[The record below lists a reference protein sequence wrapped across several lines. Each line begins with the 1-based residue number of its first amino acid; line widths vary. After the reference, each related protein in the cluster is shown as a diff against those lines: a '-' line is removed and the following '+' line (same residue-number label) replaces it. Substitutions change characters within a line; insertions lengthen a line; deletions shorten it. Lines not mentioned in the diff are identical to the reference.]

1 MLLCPLA
8 AWGQDVWDGTAD
20 VTWYNDSKSSFE
32 ISTAAELAGL
42 AQLVNGGNTFEG
54 KTITLAND
62 IVLNEG
68 VLKENG
74 ELNDNASNFKQ
85 WTSIGKGFYYQFKGS
100 FDGNGHTVSGIY
112 INNENADYQG
122 LFGYVSAT
130 DEGTGGVITNV
141 RVEDSYFDV
150 DDSVGGIVGHN
161 YGTVSNCSNSGT
173 VIGTGTDVGGI
184 VGRNGGTVENCS
196 NSGTVTGGTGV
207 HVSVGGIVG
216 YCTGK
221 VTNCSNSGAV
231 TGTGYYVSVGGI
243 VGDIYYDYG
252 TAMVSDC
259 YYLEQDGLRGVGNE
273 EENKGVTPKD
283 EDAYKSGEVAN
294 LLNQASGEE
303 ELWGQDFDKG
313 YPVPLGSLSEEER
326 EACKIYSV
334 TFTYTLPVEGAEE
347 KTITLYGNSDTPL
360 VAPEETA
367 VEGYAVTW
375 TPELPETFGDVKEGE
390 TSFTATFTQLY
401 TLTITQPTKGGTISA
416 TVGETPVEEGKGEVA
431 KGATVTLEATPAAGY
446 KLVEWDVKKSD
457 GGESVTITDNKF
469 TMPAGD
475 VVVTATFQAIDYSVT
490 ISETTNGTVTADKE
504 TANIGEEVTLTVT
517 PNAGYTL
524 DVLTVKSG
532 ETTITVTDNKFTM
545 PADNVTVTAT
555 FEKRPE
561 PEPKPDPQPQPDP
574 TPIYYNI
581 QFEDI
586 CEGVDASLSKS
597 VVKEGNQ

>member
-1 MLLCPLA
+1 MTMLRI
-8 AWGQDVWDGTAD
+8 
-20 VTWYNDSKSSFE
+20 SS
-32 ISTAAELAGL
+32 
-42 AQLVNGGNTFEG
+42 NGP
-54 KTITLAND
+54 
-62 IVLNEG
+62 
-68 VLKENG
+68 
-74 ELNDNASNFKQ
+74 
-85 WTSIGKGFYYQFKGS
+85 
-100 FDGNGHTVSGIY
+100 
-112 INNENADYQG
+112 

-334 TFTYTLPVEGAEE
+334 TFTYTLPDGGEDEKE
-347 KTITLYGNSDTPL
+347 KTITLYGNSDTQL
-360 VAPEETA
+360 AAPEETA

-375 TPELPETFGDVKEGE
+375 QPALPETFGNVKEGE

-401 TLTITQPTKGGTISA
+401 TLTITQPTEGGTISA
-416 TVGETPVEEGKGEVA
+416 TVGETPVEDEVA
-431 KGATVTLEATPAAGY
+431 EGATVSPSKPLQPR
-446 KLVEWDVKKSD
+446 
-457 GGESVTITDNKF
+457 VT
-469 TMPAGD
+469 
-475 VVVTATFQAIDYSVT
+475 S
-490 ISETTNGTVTADKE
+490 SSNGT
-504 TANIGEEVTLTVT
+504 
-517 PNAGYTL
+517 
-524 DVLTVKSG
+524 
-532 ETTITVTDNKFTM
+532 
-545 PADNVTVTAT
+545 
-555 FEKRPE
+555 
-561 PEPKPDPQPQPDP
+561 
-574 TPIYYNI
+574 
-581 QFEDI
+581 
-586 CEGVDASLSKS
+586 
-597 VVKEGNQ
+597 